1 MSKLFDEAVK
11 IVGLERNLTVADY
24 KRFKEIG
31 RKIADSEEENF
42 AWLGEAIFQRLPEIA
57 AKEGN
62 YNFLEEEDK

>member
-1 MSKLFDEAVK
+1 MSQLFDEAVK
-11 IVGLERNLTVADY
+11 IVGLERNLNVADY

-31 RKIADSEEENF
+31 RKIPDSEEENF
-42 AWLGEAIFQRLPEIA
+42 AWLGEALFQRLPEIA